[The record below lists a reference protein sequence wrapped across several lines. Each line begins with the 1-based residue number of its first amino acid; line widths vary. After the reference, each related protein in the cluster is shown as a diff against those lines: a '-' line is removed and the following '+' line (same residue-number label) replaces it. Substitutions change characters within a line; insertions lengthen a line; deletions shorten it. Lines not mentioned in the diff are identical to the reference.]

1 MLFQS
6 KLQHMNTPDRIG
18 LSQLL
23 RWAAGHT
30 HSAVLLGS
38 GSGASGNWD
47 LIAGVGAKRLLECPS
62 GAAFQALKDMQVSHP
77 GSWIF
82 GYFGYDLK
90 NEVENLQSTLPDQ
103 IGFPDLMFWIPE
115 TVLMLKD
122 GLPTVLSGTRP
133 PEAILDEIR
142 QTVLY
147 HPVNPPKVVLKPR
160 IPRDAYLD
168 ALQSIRQHIVDGDV
182 YELNFCQEFFAHH
195 ADIDPV
201 AVFERLYAI
210 SRPPHAAW
218 LKAGQRFALC
228 ASPER
233 FLQHQ
238 SGRLTSQPIKGT
250 RKRGSTP
257 AEDDQI
263 RLELSQS
270 PKDRAE
276 HVMIVDLVRNDL
288 AISCLPGTVQVEERF
303 GIHTFPTVHQMISTI
318 RGTLKDGVQP
328 LEALRRAFPMG
339 SMTGAPKV
347 RAMEL
352 IERYEKTRRGLYSG
366 AIGYIAPGGDFDF
379 NVVIRTILYNQQS
392 KYVSASVGGA
402 IVYDSKPMDEYE
414 ECLVKA
420 DALRRALGDTP
431 D

>member
-1 MLFQS
+1 
-6 KLQHMNTPDRIG
+6 MNIPKQIAPA
-18 LSQLL
+18 QIL
-23 RWAAGHT
+23 RWASGHT
-30 HSAVLLGS
+30 HSAVLFGS
-38 GSGASGNWD
+38 DSDASKDWD
-47 LIAGVGAKRLLECPS
+47 LIVGAGAKHLLECSS
-62 GAAFQALKDMQVSHP
+62 GAAFQALTAMQASHP
-77 GSWIF
+77 KAWIF

-90 NEVENLQSTLPDQ
+90 NEVEKLQSTLPDHL
-103 IGFPDLMFWIPE
+103 GFPDLLFWIPE
-115 TVLMLKD
+115 TVLMLKN
-122 GLPTVLSGTRP
+122 GVPTVLSSAKPAET
-133 PEAILDEIR
+133 ILNELR
-142 QTVLY
+142 QTALQ
-147 HPVNPPKVVLKPR
+147 HPICPSKIALQPR
-160 IPRDAYLD
+160 IPREAYLD
-168 ALQSIRQHIVDGDV
+168 TLQSIRQHIVDGDV
-182 YELNFCQEFFAHH
+182 YELNFCQEFYAQP
-195 ADIDPV
+195 AAIDPV

-218 LKAGQRFALC
+218 LKADHRFALC

-250 RKRGSTP
+250 RRRGHTP
-257 AEDDQI
+257 AEDEQI

-288 AISCLPGTVQVEERF
+288 ARSCLPGTVQVDERF

-318 RGTLKDGVQP
+318 SGTLKSGVHP
-328 LEALRRAFPMG
+328 LEALRMAFPMG

-352 IERYEKTRRGLYSG
+352 IEHYEKTRRGLYSG
-366 AIGYIAPGGDFDF
+366 AIGYIAPDGNFDF
-379 NVVIRTILYNQQS
+379 NVVIRTILYNQQTR
-392 KYVSASVGGA
+392 YVSASVGGA
-402 IVYDSKPMDEYE
+402 IVYDSNPMDEYE

-420 DALRRALGDTP
+420 AALRRALGDTP